1 MATLKYRPNAESPW
15 TIINGIKGD
24 KGDPGKDGKD
34 GLPGEQGPA
43 GTDGKTP
50 ERGVDYWT
58 TEDQESI
65 VSQVLAQIADY
76 EEVSF

>member
-24 KGDPGKDGKD
+24 KGDPGKDG
-34 GLPGEQGPA
+34 EQGPA
-43 GTDGKTP
+43 GADGKTP
-50 ERGVDYWT
+50 EKGVDYWT

-65 VSQVLAQIADY
+65 VSQVLAQITDY